1 MFRLRRLIVLFAGLF
16 AAGTAWAGT
25 AQAVQ
30 DREAVMS
37 LDACILEAL
46 KNNLGVAIEVIT
58 PRLYE
63 FNLGF
68 TLEKYV
74 PSLAF
79 GFSTSSTSIPSF
91 SWIDSATQVQSQDQ
105 NYSAQISEFVPT
117 GGRFYAT
124 LSSYKSDSN
133 RSFQTINPRY
143 GSTLSFSL
151 WQPLLRNFGVGL
163 NKRDILIAR
172 NNLDISEIQFRSV
185 LQDTIYRVELAYWNL
200 VYSIEFLKVRRQ
212 SLELARD
219 LLAKNKRE
227 AEVGT
232 IPPIE
237 ILNAQSEVA
246 TREADILQSES
257 MVASSQDALL
267 TILNVP
273 NAQGQPRLTRIVPS
287 DQPGF
292 EKRDLDLDVCL
303 ATALENRTDLQV
315 SKIDLQTKDL
325 NFQYA
330 RNQLLPDLSLSASYW
345 SPGIS
350 GTQILYQNGNPLTN
364 IIIGYVPAGARDSLR
379 DAFAL
384 KYNNWSVSL
393 SLSIPLNNY
402 LNQAHYAQIK
412 LSYEQAQLRIR
423 NQEQQVFLE
432 VKNAVR
438 DVETNAKRVQAY
450 KLARE
455 LSARRLQAE
464 EKKLKVGLTT
474 NYIVLWQQRDLA
486 DATNSELKALI
497 DYSMSLSALERTL
510 GTSLKTKNIRVG
522 DILGR

>member
-1 MFRLRRLIVLFAGLF
+1 MFRLRGLIVLLAGLS
-16 AAGTAWAGT
+16 AAGILGA
-25 AQAVQ
+25 Q

-37 LDACILEAL
+37 LDACIMEAL
-46 KNNLGVAIEVIT
+46 KNNIGVAIEVIT

-63 FNLGF
+63 YNLGF
-68 TLEKYV
+68 TMEKYV

-79 GFSTSSTSIPSF
+79 GFSSSTTSTPSF
-91 SWIDSATQVQSQDQ
+91 SWLSSASQVLSKDQ

-133 RSFQTINPRY
+133 LNFQTINPRY

-172 NNLDISEIQFRSV
+172 NNLDISEVQFRSV
-185 LQDTIYRVELAYWNL
+185 LQDTIYRVEQAYWNL
-200 VYSIEFLKVRRQ
+200 VYSIELLKVRRQ

-237 ILNAQSEVA
+237 ILNAEAEVA

-257 MVASSQDALL
+257 MVASSQDALM
-267 TILNVP
+267 TILNMP
-273 NAQGQPRLTRIVPS
+273 AEPGQPKMARIIPS

-292 EKRDLDLDVCL
+292 EKRALDLDACL

-315 SKIDLQTKDL
+315 SKIDLQNKEL

-350 GTQILYQNGNPLTN
+350 GTQILYQDNNPLTN
-364 IIIGYVPAGARDSLR
+364 VIIGYVPAGAKDSLR
-379 DAFAL
+379 DAFRMA
-384 KYNNWSVSL
+384 YSNWSFSL
-393 SLSIPLNNY
+393 SLSVPLNNY
-402 LNQAHYAQIK
+402 LTQAHYTQIK
-412 LSYEQAQLRIR
+412 ISYDQALLRIR

-450 KLARE
+450 RVARE

-486 DATNSELKALI
+486 TAISSELKAMI
-497 DYSMSLSALERTL
+497 DYSMSVSSLERTL

-522 DILGR
+522 DVLGR

>member
-1 MFRLRRLIVLFAGLF
+1 MSRPCRLIVLFGWLLAAC
-16 AAGTAWAGT
+16 AAGAGAAPA
-25 AQAVQ
+25 AQE
-30 DREAVMS
+30 REAVMS
-37 LDACILEAL
+37 LDACIMEAL
-46 KNNLGVAIEVIT
+46 RNNLGVAIEVIT
-58 PRLYE
+58 PKLYE

-79 GFSTSSTSIPSF
+79 GFSTSTTSTPSF
-91 SWIDSATQVQSQDQ
+91 SWLSSASQVQSKDQ
-105 NYSAQISEFVPT
+105 SYSAQVSEFVPT
-117 GGRFYAT
+117 GGRFYVT

-133 RSFQTINPRY
+133 LNFQTINPRY
-143 GSTLSFSL
+143 GSTLTFSL

-172 NNLDISEIQFRSV
+172 NNLDISEVQFRSV
-185 LQDTIYRVELAYWNL
+185 LQDTIYRVEQAYWNL
-200 VYSIEFLKVRRQ
+200 VYTIELLKVRRQ

-237 ILNAQSEVA
+237 ILNAQAEVA

-257 MVASSQDALL
+257 MVASAQDALL
-267 TILNVP
+267 TILNMP
-273 NAQGQPRLTRIVPS
+273 DAAGRPKTGRLIPS
-287 DQPGF
+287 DQPSF
-292 EKRDLDLDVCL
+292 EKRDLDLDACL

-315 SKIDLQTKDL
+315 AKIDMQNREL
-325 NFQYA
+325 NIQYA

-350 GTQILYQNGNPLTN
+350 GTQILYQDDNPLTN
-364 IIIGYVPAGARDSLR
+364 VIIGYVPAGAKDSLR
-379 DAFAL
+379 DAFRMR
-384 KYNNWSVSL
+384 YSNWSISL
-393 SLSIPLNNY
+393 SLSVPLNNY
-402 LNQAHYAQIK
+402 LTQAHYAQIK
-412 LSYEQAQLRIR
+412 IGYDQAVLRIR

-455 LSARRLQAE
+455 LSERRLQAE

-486 DATNSELKALI
+486 TAISSELKAMI
-497 DYSMSLSALERTL
+497 DYSMSVSALERTL

-522 DILGR
+522 DVLGR

>member
-1 MFRLRRLIVLFAGLF
+1 MFAKPRILILPALLL
-16 AAGTAWAGT
+16 AAGGLR
-25 AQAVQ
+25 AQE
-30 DREAVMS
+30 REAVLS

-58 PRLYE
+58 PKLYDM
-63 FNLGF
+63 NLGF
-68 TLEKYV
+68 AREKYI
-74 PSLAF
+74 PTLAF
-79 GFSTSSTSIPSF
+79 GFSSSSTSSPSF
-91 SWIDSATQVQSQDQ
+91 SWIDSATQVASQDK
-105 NYSAQISEFVPT
+105 NYSAQISQFVPT

-124 LSSYKSDSN
+124 LSSYKSESN

-143 GSTLSFSL
+143 GSTMSFSL

-212 SLELARD
+212 SLALARD

-257 MVASSQDALL
+257 QVASSQDGLL
-267 TILNVP
+267 TILNMP
-273 NAQGQPRLTRIVPS
+273 NAPGKPRLTRIVPS

-292 EKRDLDLDVCL
+292 EKRDLDLDACL

-350 GTQILYQNGNPLTN
+350 GTQILYQDGNPLTN
-364 IIIGYVPAGARDSLR
+364 VIIGYVPAGAKDSLR

-393 SLSIPLNNY
+393 SLSVPLNNY
-402 LNQAHYAQIK
+402 LTQAHYAQIK
-412 LSYEQAQLRIR
+412 LSYEQALLRIR

-486 DATNSELKALI
+486 DAISSELKALI
-497 DYSMSLSALERTL
+497 DYSMSVSALERTL
-510 GTSLKTKNIRVG
+510 GTSLKTKNIRLG

>member
-1 MFRLRRLIVLFAGLF
+1 MFRPRRLIVLFAGLV
-16 AAGTAWAGT
+16 AAGTAG
-25 AQAVQ
+25 AQE
-30 DREAVMS
+30 REAVMS
-37 LDACILEAL
+37 LDACIMEAL

-58 PRLYE
+58 PRLYGY
-63 FNLGF
+63 NLGF

-79 GFSTSSTSIPSF
+79 GFSTSDTSMPSV
-91 SWIDSATQVQSQDQ
+91 SYLSAATQVQSKNE
-105 NYSAQISEFVPT
+105 NYSAQVSEFVPT

-124 LSSYKSDSN
+124 LSSYKVDN
-133 RSFQTINPRY
+133 NLNFQTINPVY
-143 GSTLSFSL
+143 GSTLAFSL
-151 WQPLLRNFGVGL
+151 SQPLLRNFGVGL

-172 NNLDISEIQFRSV
+172 NNLDISEVQFRSV
-185 LQDTIYRVELAYWNL
+185 LQDTIYRVEQAYWNL
-200 VYSIEFLKVRRQ
+200 VYSIELLKVGRQ

-237 ILNAQSEVA
+237 ILNAETEVA
-246 TREADILQSES
+246 TREADNLQSES

-267 TILNVP
+267 TILNIP
-273 NAQGQPRLTRIVPS
+273 AEPGKPKLARIIPSNQPS
-287 DQPGF
+287 F
-292 EKRDLDLDVCL
+292 EKKDLDLDACL
-303 ATALENRTDLQV
+303 ATALENRADLRA
-315 SKIDLQTKDL
+315 SKIALQNSEL
-325 NFQYA
+325 NYAYA
-330 RNQLLPDLSLSASYW
+330 RNQLLPDLSLNASYW

-350 GTQILYQNGNPLTN
+350 GTQILYQDNNPLTN
-364 IIIGYVPAGARDSLR
+364 VIIGYIPGGAKDSLR
-379 DAFAL
+379 DAFGL
-384 KYNNWSVSL
+384 KYTNWSISL
-393 SLSIPLNNY
+393 SLSVPLNNY
-402 LNQAHYAQIK
+402 LTKAHFAQLK
-412 LSYEQAQLRIR
+412 LGFEQAQLRIR

-474 NYIVLWQQRDLA
+474 NYIVLWQQRDLST
-486 DATNSELKALI
+486 ATISELKAMI
-497 DYSMSLSALERTL
+497 DYSMSVSALERTL
-510 GTSLKTKNIRVG
+510 GTSLKTKNIRIG